1 MIEHLV
7 SVRDA
12 GRSVSK
18 THLPDRPS
26 AERLWVT
33 DWNSTYGS
41 AVTDTAGR
49 PSTLRGD
56 MAALAGIGATAHLGD
71 RSFQVGRA

>member
-18 THLPDRPS
+18 THLPGRPS
-26 AERLWVT
+26 EEGLWVT
-33 DWNSTYGS
+33 DRNSTYGS
-41 AVTDTAGR
+41 AVANTAGR

-56 MAALAGIGATAHLGD
+56 MAARAGIGATVHFGD